1 MNPEGIP
8 PLSSK
13 APKRHYGALY
23 YQYIFDTFF
32 TFNKRPVFVRQG
44 RYIVADF
51 FILPRAPVLAACA
64 PVPGL
69 QTASPGK
76 YTPCALKCL
85 KTACR
90 RSFAFH
96 PLFYF
101 PLLVLVVCPFVP
113 RLNGAAPGFLTR
125 YDVTGGTFPGWIMRP
140 VRPAAFTAYEVFSLS
155 RFKPPGLPGLR
166 VQNPRPAA

>member
-8 PLSSK
+8 PLSPK

-51 FILPRAPVLAACA
+51 FILPRAPVLASCA

-69 QTASPGK
+69 QTASPWEI
-76 YTPCALKCL
+76 Y
-85 KTACR
+85 
-90 RSFAFH
+90 
-96 PLFYF
+96 PLCFK
-101 PLLVLVVCPFVP
+101 VP
-113 RLNGAAPGFLTR
+113 
-125 YDVTGGTFPGWIMRP
+125 
-140 VRPAAFTAYEVFSLS
+140 
-155 RFKPPGLPGLR
+155 
-166 VQNPRPAA
+166 